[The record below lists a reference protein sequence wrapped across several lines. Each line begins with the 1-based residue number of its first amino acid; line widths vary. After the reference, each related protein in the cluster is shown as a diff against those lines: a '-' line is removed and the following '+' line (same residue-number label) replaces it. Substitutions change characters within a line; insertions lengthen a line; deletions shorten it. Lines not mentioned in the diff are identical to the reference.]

1 MEYLFIVLAIIW
13 FVVKNSVK
21 KEKNNAG
28 KKPGAAAPSAASSVR
43 MTPEEVEARKAEIR
57 AKLQSLQGA
66 AQPQAVSTPA
76 APAPAAEIPS
86 VKAVR
91 PAAEPAKGDAFPEPG
106 EGFSYEDEDGCV
118 GGSITHPYETEGVSY
133 SDSEGCVGGS
143 MEHGH
148 TSEGRLTASARKP
161 DPAANAS
168 AAGRR
173 VKASDMRRAIV
184 TSEILSRPVA
194 MR

>member
-66 AQPQAVSTPA
+66 AQPQAVSMPA

-86 VKAVR
+86 AKAVR
-91 PAAEPAKGDAFPEPG
+91 PAAEPAKGDAFPKVAPKRKKKKGKKRRRYRSLFELMSASG
-106 EGFSYEDEDGCV
+106 
-118 GGSITHPYETEGVSY
+118 
-133 SDSEGCVGGS
+133 SDSFF
-143 MEHGH
+143 
-148 TSEGRLTASARKP
+148 KP
-161 DPAANAS
+161 I
-168 AAGRR
+168 R
-173 VKASDMRRAIV
+173 VFGK
-184 TSEILSRPVA
+184 EF
-194 MR
+194 